1 MFDEGDSH
9 VSIPAWTENYHTV
22 RLFSVCRLLSAK
34 VTPEQM
40 SENSVFHYSIPNVQT
55 VGTGVEEDGSSIASD
70 KLLISE
76 PCVLI
81 SKLNPRKSTVC
92 LASPQSMLSVASTE
106 FVSITTGDDTDNRYL
121 FWVLRSSIIT
131 QYLSSIVSSTTN
143 SHQRVQPSDVY
154 GMDIPWPAKETRTAI
169 YQYLDRE
176 TREIDAMLAKLDE
189 LEQTLLKRRR
199 AVILEATCQGSSTVG
214 GPSES
219 PSNGLP
225 DREWRM
231 LPLKFAMESAQTG
244 VWGQPTNG
252 GSDDV
257 PCARVADFDRLAIQ
271 VTEVPTFRRIVHAE
285 RIRCGLQ
292 RGDIL
297 VEKSGGTDKNP
308 VGAAVAYMGDAPAV
322 CSNFILRLRCRENH
336 YPRFWLYVLHG
347 SYIAGRTW
355 NYVRQTTGIQN
366 LDMNGFMSMRHPTP
380 DFDEQRR
387 IADHLDEVTGRIDAM
402 LATIDELKAL
412 LVERRAALIT
422 DVVTGRKKVPA

>member
-1 MFDEGDSH
+1 M
-9 VSIPAWTENYHTV
+9 
-22 RLFSVCRLLSAK
+22 
-34 VTPEQM
+34 
-40 SENSVFHYSIPNVQT
+40 
-55 VGTGVEEDGSSIASD
+55 
-70 KLLISE
+70 
-76 PCVLI
+76 
-81 SKLNPRKSTVC
+81 
-92 LASPQSMLSVASTE
+92 
-106 FVSITTGDDTDNRYL
+106 
-121 FWVLRSSIIT
+121 
-131 QYLSSIVSSTTN
+131 
-143 SHQRVQPSDVY
+143 
-154 GMDIPWPAKETRTAI
+154 
-169 YQYLDRE
+169 
-176 TREIDAMLAKLDE
+176 
-189 LEQTLLKRRR
+189 
-199 AVILEATCQGSSTVG
+199 G

-366 LDMNGFMSMRHPTP
+366 LDVNGFMSMRHPTP

>member
-1 MFDEGDSH
+1 MTKAPFWTVAELVAQTAAPSGFQ
-9 VSIPAWTENYHTV
+9 VSLEDIVPG
-22 RLFSVCRLLSAK
+22 
-34 VTPEQM
+34 
-40 SENSVFHYSIPNVQT
+40 
-55 VGTGVEEDGSSIASD
+55 VGTLVLGRLSRYSADGTPFERGDVLFGKLRPYLAKYWLADREGVAGGDIH
-70 KLLISE
+70 
-76 PCVLI
+76 VYR
-81 SKLNPRKSTVC
+81 PRKGVD
-92 LASPQSMLSVASTE
+92 P
-106 FVSITTGDDTDNRYL
+106 RYL
-121 FWVLRSSIIT
+121 AYIVGSRDFMRYAVAASKGVKMPRVEWMSLRQYGVNWYDEDT
-131 QYLSSIVSSTTN
+131 QR
-143 SHQRVQPSDVY
+143 RVAD
-154 GMDIPWPAKETRTAI
+154 
-169 YQYLDRE
+169 YLDRE
-176 TREIDAMLAKLDE
+176 TGEIDAMLAKLDE

-366 LDMNGFMSMRHPTP
+366 LDVNGFMSMRHPTP

-402 LATIDELKAL
+402 LATIDQLKAL

>member
-1 MFDEGDSH
+1 MFDEADSH

-106 FVSITTGDDTDNRYL
+106 FVSITAGDDTDNRYI

-176 TREIDAMLAKLDE
+176 TSEIDAMLAKLNSLSEALAERKVLVIQNLTQRSDSGVRWTAVPTAHLFSSIGSGTTPKGVHYYAESGSGIPWVTTSE
-189 LEQTLLKRRR
+189 LRESVIVETTQDVTEE
-199 AVILEATCQGSSTVG
+199 AVGALSALRVHPRGSVVIAMYGATIGRLAMLGVDAAMNQACCAFSSPRNVDSRFFYYALWGQREELILEANG
-214 GPSES
+214 G
-219 PSNGLP
+219 
-225 DREWRM
+225 
-231 LPLKFAMESAQTG
+231 
-244 VWGQPTNG
+244 GQPNISQG
-252 GSDDV
+252 FLRRWRV
-257 PCARVADFDRLAIQ
+257 PC
-271 VTEVPTFRRIVHAE
+271 PP
-285 RIRCGLQ
+285 
-292 RGDIL
+292 L
-297 VEKSGGTDKNP
+297 V
-308 VGAAVAYMGDAPAV
+308 
-322 CSNFILRLRCRENH
+322 
-336 YPRFWLYVLHG
+336 
-347 SYIAGRTW
+347 
-355 NYVRQTTGIQN
+355 
-366 LDMNGFMSMRHPTP
+366 
-380 DFDEQRR
+380 EQRR

-402 LATIDELKAL
+402 LTKIDELKAL

-422 DVVTGRKKVPA
+422 DVVTGRKKVA